1 MKDITLSSLEIVQ
14 IPVLRDNYV
23 YLLHDVATGSTA
35 VVDPSVPEP
44 VLDQLSERGLTLSL
58 ILNTHH
64 HGDHVGANLALK
76 AATGCSVVGK
86 AAPEET
92 IPGLDLSVVEG
103 DLVTLGAS
111 TLRVL
116 ELPGHTRHHI
126 AFWSKAHRSVFVG
139 DTLFAL
145 GCGRLLG
152 GSALDL
158 FQSLQ
163 KLKDLPSETLVY
175 CAHEYTQSNGAFALT
190 VDPRNEALALRM
202 QGVHEARERGQP
214 TVPSTLSQEFATNPF
229 LRTDDPLIKAA
240 VGVMEETPE
249 EEVFRQLRAMKDDF
263 KAG

>member
-1 MKDITLSSLEIVQ
+1 MKDISVSSLEIVQ
-14 IPVLRDNYV
+14 IPVLLDNYI

-35 VVDPSVPEP
+35 VVDPAVEGP
-44 VLDQLSERGLTLSL
+44 VLDQLSERGLTLSF
-58 ILNTHH
+58 ILNTHY

-86 AAPEET
+86 AAQEET

-111 TLRVL
+111 TLEVL
-116 ELPGHTRHHI
+116 ELRGHTRHHI

-175 CAHEYTQSNGAFALT
+175 CAHEYTQSNGAFALA

-202 QGVHEARERGQP
+202 QGVRENRQRGLP
-214 TVPSTLSQEFATNPF
+214 TVPSTLSLECATNPF
-229 LRTDDPLIKAA
+229 LRTDDPLIKARL
-240 VGVMEETPE
+240 GLSDETPE
-249 EEVFRQLRAMKDDF
+249 EDVFRHLRAMKDDF
-263 KAG
+263 RAD